1 MLLVERTRGVASL
14 GTGQRPR
21 PKFKFGLGKARA
33 WFGKVRLSFFSG
45 LASLNQHFS
54 LKKLWNVNTLSLGLN
69 WRLGRSNVG
78 LKISGSIRLNSKN
91 WSHSTSIENI
101 HRLRG
106 FAGKFWNRLHL
117 VSWQIY
123 HQWHYVGSHSFSRTK
138 VFRTEFAK
146 LRLEGLAPKI
156 SAKYLRK
163 KRRDEFEANLFL
175 KNKDWL
181 ISKKKRFWKK
191 R

>member
-1 MLLVERTRGVASL
+1 MHLFSTTPCITFNEDSTGPVES
-14 GTGQRPR
+14 
-21 PKFKFGLGKARA
+21 
-33 WFGKVRLSFFSG
+33 SH
-45 LASLNQHFS
+45 QHFS

-191 R
+191 RKRSCSRPLWPRCWALWYFHQC